1 MPNMTRDVLPP
12 KRMSSKDADRTRRR
26 GSVAAAAGEEAAE
39 AAEVVWVWLLSPF
52 PCVSRVASAVAT
64 LRRWEKTREG
74 VEGLRLGGS
83 PWGAS
88 IAGNSER
95 ERIDL
100 EVR

>member
-26 GSVAAAAGEEAAE
+26 GSVAAAAGEEAAAE
-39 AAEVVWVWLLSPF
+39 AAEVWVWLLSPF

-83 PWGAS
+83 LWGAS

-100 EVR
+100 D